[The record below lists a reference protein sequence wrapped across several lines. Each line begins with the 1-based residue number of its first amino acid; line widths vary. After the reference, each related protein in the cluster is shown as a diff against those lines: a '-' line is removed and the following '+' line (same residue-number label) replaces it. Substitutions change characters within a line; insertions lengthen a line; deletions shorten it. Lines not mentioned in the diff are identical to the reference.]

1 MTLTSW
7 IYREDFIEEEIS
19 LEKRW
24 DAQILAARTKADT
37 KRAALAK
44 TDTRSIIAWGHL

>member
-1 MTLTSW
+1 M
-7 IYREDFIEEEIS
+7 EEEIS

-24 DAQILAARTKADT
+24 EAQILAARSKADI

-44 TDTRSIIAWGHL
+44 TDVRSIVEWAHLQRRKN

>member
-1 MTLTSW
+1 M
-7 IYREDFIEEEIS
+7 EEEIS

-24 DAQILAARTKADT
+24 EKQILAARTKADI

-44 TDTRSIIAWGHL
+44 TDVRSIVEWEHLQQRKK

>member
-1 MTLTSW
+1 M
-7 IYREDFIEEEIS
+7 EEETP

-24 DAQILAARTKADT
+24 DTQILAARTKADV

-44 TDTRSIIAWGHL
+44 TDVRSIIEWAHLQRHK

>member
-1 MTLTSW
+1 MALTSR

-24 DAQILAARTKADT
+24 DAQILAVRTKADI
-37 KRAALAK
+37 KR
-44 TDTRSIIAWGHL
+44 TGEDGRPQHH